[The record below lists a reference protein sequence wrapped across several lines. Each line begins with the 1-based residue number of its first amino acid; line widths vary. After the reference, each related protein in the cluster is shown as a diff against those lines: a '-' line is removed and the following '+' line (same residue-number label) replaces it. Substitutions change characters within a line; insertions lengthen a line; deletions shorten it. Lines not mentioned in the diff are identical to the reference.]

1 MAEKVNEIEE
11 NEKILNTIMKEESRI
26 VPPKKLILM
35 FIFLVSIFLLNL
47 IRGESGKSIAGIVRC
62 SGAFWA
68 ITCMLPVVTL
78 IFVLIFVRM
87 VKREEKIKEKVGYVF
102 DSKDLKFTNKNIV
115 ILLIA
120 GFIGGFLTGAVNA
133 GASLAVLP
141 VLLHLGMHARVAS
154 ATSGF
159 NTAWIA
165 ITLIAN
171 VI

>member
-1 MAEKVNEIEE
+1 
-11 NEKILNTIMKEESRI
+11 
-26 VPPKKLILM
+26 
-35 FIFLVSIFLLNL
+35 
-47 IRGESGKSIAGIVRC
+47 
-62 SGAFWA
+62 
-68 ITCMLPVVTL
+68 
-78 IFVLIFVRM
+78 M